1 MIGLAD
7 QNIVKLASAV
17 RVNEEPRFPLLE
29 RLNRC
34 AEGEVEFSEALDCV
48 QLVMGSVLLA
58 LKMTAEF
65 DAAHARQL
73 DPHIGDEAIADFVA
87 ESVCRCYEWV
97 GSYAQKMMDVYCA
110 QRDYPDADSR
120 FLLYHFCKRL
130 PEAAFWSR
138 VTFAT
143 APSLSLPRCFSTPRG
158 AARS

>member
-7 QNIVKLASAV
+7 QNIVKLASTV

-34 AEGEVEFSEALDCV
+34 AEGGVEFSEALDCV

-73 DPHIGDEAIADFVA
+73 DPISAT
-87 ESVCRCYEWV
+87 R
-97 GSYAQKMMDVYCA
+97 
-110 QRDYPDADSR
+110 
-120 FLLYHFCKRL
+120 RL
-130 PEAAFWSR
+130 PTSSRSRSAA
-138 VTFAT
+138 AT
-143 APSLSLPRCFSTPRG
+143 SGWVPMPKR
-158 AARS
+158 